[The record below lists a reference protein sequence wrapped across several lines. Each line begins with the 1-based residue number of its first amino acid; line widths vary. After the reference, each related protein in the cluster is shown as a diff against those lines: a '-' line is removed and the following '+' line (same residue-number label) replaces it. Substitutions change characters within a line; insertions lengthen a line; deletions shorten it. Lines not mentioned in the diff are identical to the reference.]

1 MKPLETTQTYFE
13 HAADVLKLPASAR
26 IALWTPFREI
36 RVELVLVRD
45 SGELET
51 FIAYRVQHDH
61 SRGPMKGGMR
71 FHPTVN
77 IHEVRSL
84 ATLMTLKTAVMD
96 LPFGGAKGG
105 IACDPRSLSQ
115 RELEQLTRKLVDG
128 LQEVIGPYVDI
139 PAPDVNT
146 NAQVMAWM
154 MDQYSKYN
162 GFTPAV
168 VTGKPVG
175 LHGSLGREASTG
187 RGLVLG
193 LQELLG
199 KFGRGL
205 TGQRL
210 AIQGFGNV
218 GSHAADV
225 AHKLGARIV
234 GVSDE
239 WGAVVNPAGLDVD
252 ALRRHAGPRVPVA
265 EFAGGTAIPRDDL
278 LALDCDVLLPCALG
292 DAITPDNMR
301 QIRAPI
307 VAEGANG
314 PVSAEADAF
323 LTAKGTVILPD
334 IYANAGGVTCSY
346 FEWAQNIQ
354 QFRWTEEEV
363 NARLA
368 EKMRAA
374 FADLWATH
382 IDLKLDLRT
391 AAYVLALRR
400 ITEATRQRGNL

>member
-13 HAADVLKLPASAR
+13 HAADVLQLPAADR

-36 RVELVLVRD
+36 RVELTLIRD
-45 SGELET
+45 SGQMET

-71 FHPTVN
+71 FHPSVN

-84 ATLMTLKTAVMD
+84 ATLMTLKTAMMD

-105 IACDPRSLSQ
+105 IACDPRQLSE

-193 LQELLG
+193 LQSLLG
-199 KFGRGL
+199 KLGRGL
-205 TGQRL
+205 SGQRL

-225 AHKLGARIV
+225 AHGLGARIV
-234 GVSDE
+234 CVSDE
-239 WGAVVNPAGLDVD
+239 WGAVHNPAGLDVA
-252 ALRRHAGPRVPVA
+252 ALRRHAARHEPVSA
-265 EFAGGTAIPRDDL
+265 FPGGTAIPRDDL

-292 DAITPDNMR
+292 DAITSDNMR
-301 QIRAPI
+301 TIRAPI
-307 VAEGANG
+307 IAEGANG
-314 PVSAEADAF
+314 PISAEADAF
-323 LTAKGTVILPD
+323 LGAKGTVILPD

-368 EKMRAA
+368 NKMASA

-382 IDLKLDLRT
+382 TERKVDLRT
-391 AAYVLALRR
+391 AAYTLALHRVS
-400 ITEATRQRGNL
+400 EATRQRGNL